1 MASQF
6 GYSETAAPEI
16 GETLQQLFAAT
27 GKSGSLAR
35 SANTNIL
42 VLCGGPGDGP
52 GVEEYLDALTSL
64 QPGRVFLLCFD
75 EKIRAMEVGISAR
88 CSIVAKGKSL
98 CSEIIRLGVSPAVL
112 PAVLSILRGQF
123 LTGRRVEVYAL
134 DPRALQRLAPAVY
147 ELADVFVFNSR
158 ACKQQLELLSEISA
172 KCALIADLGWMG
184 LAAWRSEARLL
195 FDLERVRRSLAV
207 IERVLVRVGGGA
219 AETAVD
225 ALLLAAW
232 LVRGLEGLSFECR
245 NGILTVKRRS
255 GAQVMLEFRK
265 EEDGADGEIAGV
277 EFTFGKNPNCERASV
292 IRRGSKL
299 FSEVDGVV
307 MGGGKTIETA
317 ATEVDLL
324 KQYLLLGE
332 GLRSYREVLALA
344 IRLGGSFFR
353 GCDRSVGRGKSCLD
367 RGY

>member
-1 MASQF
+1 
-6 GYSETAAPEI
+6 
-16 GETLQQLFAAT
+16 
-27 GKSGSLAR
+27 
-35 SANTNIL
+35 
-42 VLCGGPGDGP
+42 
-52 GVEEYLDALTSL
+52 
-64 QPGRVFLLCFD
+64 
-75 EKIRAMEVGISAR
+75 
-88 CSIVAKGKSL
+88 
-98 CSEIIRLGVSPAVL
+98 
-112 PAVLSILRGQF
+112 
-123 LTGRRVEVYAL
+123 
-134 DPRALQRLAPAVY
+134 
-147 ELADVFVFNSR
+147 
-158 ACKQQLELLSEISA
+158 
-172 KCALIADLGWMG
+172 
-184 LAAWRSEARLL
+184 
-195 FDLERVRRSLAV
+195 
-207 IERVLVRVGGGA
+207 
-219 AETAVD
+219 
-225 ALLLAAW
+225 
-232 LVRGLEGLSFECR
+232 
-245 NGILTVKRRS
+245 
-255 GAQVMLEFRK
+255 MLEFRK